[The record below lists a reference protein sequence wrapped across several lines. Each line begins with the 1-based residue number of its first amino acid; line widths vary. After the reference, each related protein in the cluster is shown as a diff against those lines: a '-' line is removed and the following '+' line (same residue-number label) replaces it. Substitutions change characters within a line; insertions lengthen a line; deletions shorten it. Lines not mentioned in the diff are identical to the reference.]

1 MSQFSGS
8 QFTVDE
14 IAKSALNNNQLE
26 ENEIDDDIIDNY
38 EYEQIEEDEKEENN
52 STNKS
57 IGKGEINNDNYE
69 QTIPDKTIFSKI
81 AEDMYNKMMQNEKN
95 HKKIYNYDDFI
106 NDQFLAN
113 YSDKINNIDNNQ
125 VINNFLTRN
134 NQYIIDKNNC
144 KDTINN
150 RIDQIKF
157 FNSQDFCS
165 PPMRYNIIVNI
176 RIQQKSISA
185 NHFIIV

>member
-1 MSQFSGS
+1 MSQLSGS

-14 IAKSALNNNQLE
+14 ISKSGLNNNQVE
-26 ENEIDDDIIDNY
+26 ENELEDEIIDNY
-38 EYEQIEEDEKEENN
+38 EYEQIEEDEKQENN

-69 QTIPDKTIFSKI
+69 QSIPDKTIFSKI
-81 AEDMYNKMMQNEKN
+81 TEDMYNKIVKNEKN
-95 HKKIYNYDDFI
+95 EKTYNYEDFI

-113 YSDKINNIDNNQ
+113 YSDKINNIENNQ
-125 VINNFLTRN
+125 VINNFLNRN

-144 KDTINN
+144 KNTIHN

-157 FNSQDFCS
+157 FNLKKISNNQLEEKIKEF
-165 PPMRYNIIVNI
+165 YNKQIE
-176 RIQQKSISA
+176 
-185 NHFIIV
+185 